1 MSSSLMN
8 AINGSHEDPV
18 PLSLPSLHKSR
29 APSSSLHSRS
39 SLALPTLSPSL
50 ALVGTSPESTPPRR
64 SSPAQHSVDDA
75 HTAALLTRTRRRA
88 LAHRREA
95 RRRTVHVHPP
105 FAGAPPVSVRRSPS
119 VRAPPS
125 ERIAGVTPSVI
136 DAIAQHTNCTIR
148 AQRRASSVPSS
159 LVLGRASSYRD
170 QIPPCTTRLK
180 TNQTF
185 LTLKSC
191 FKLIHEF
198 GNYSL

>member
-1 MSSSLMN
+1 MKT
-8 AINGSHEDPV
+8 PT
-18 PLSLPSLHKSR
+18 PLSLPSLYKSR

-39 SLALPTLSPSL
+39 SLALPTLFPSL
-50 ALVGTSPESTPPRR
+50 ALAGTSPESTPPRR
-64 SSPAQHSVDDA
+64 SSPAQHSVDHA
-75 HTAALLTRTRRRA
+75 HAAALLTRTRRRA

-119 VRAPPS
+119 
-125 ERIAGVTPSVI
+125 ERIAGVTPSVV

-159 LVLGRASSYRD
+159 LVLGRASSHRD

-180 TNQTF
+180 TNLTF
-185 LTLKSC
+185 LTSESC